1 MSLISKKICI
11 IGDFGVGK
19 TSLIRYFVEGRFSEN
34 YLTTV
39 GVRISRKILDIELTD
54 RVQKIQLLIWDIEG
68 KTKFKGIAPSY
79 LQGARGA
86 IIVGDLA
93 RQETIEHISEHLNLF
108 NSINPKSST
117 IVALNKSDL
126 VSPERTEKILEVNNF
141 TRNQQVIS
149 TYVTSAR
156 NGSYVEEMFAEL
168 SAVMLAKT
176 DDRDDSLLE
185 F

>member
-19 TSLIRYFVEGRFSEN
+19 TSLIRYFVESRFSEN

-39 GVRISRKILDIELTD
+39 GVRISRKILEIDLVD
-54 RVQKIQLLIWDIEG
+54 RTQNVQLLIWDVEG

-93 RQETIEHISEHLNLF
+93 RQETIERIPEHLELF
-108 NSINPKSST
+108 NAINPQSSA

-126 VSPERTEKILEVNNF
+126 ASPERIEKILESHNCKCDS
-141 TRNQQVIS
+141 QVIS

-156 NGSYVEEMFAEL
+156 TGAYVEEIFGKLAA
-168 SAVMLAKT
+168 SMLGA
-176 DDRDDSLLE
+176 SE
-185 F
+185 NI

>member
-19 TSLIRYFVEGRFSEN
+19 TSLIRYFVEGRFSDN

-39 GVRISRKILDIELTD
+39 GVRISRKLLEVSLID
-54 RVQKIQLLIWDIEG
+54 RVQTIQLLIWDVEG

-93 RQETIEHISEHLNLF
+93 RQETIEHISEHLSLF
-108 NSINPKSST
+108 STINPKGSA

-126 VSPERTEKILEVNNF
+126 VSSERIEKILEVNNCN
-141 TRNQQVIS
+141 RNLNVMA
-149 TYVTSAR
+149 TYITSAR
-156 NGSYVEEMFAEL
+156 TGVYVEEMFSKLA
-168 SAVMLAKT
+168 SVMLDKSDLP
-176 DDRDDSLLE
+176 DDY
-185 F
+185 

>member
-39 GVRISRKILDIELTD
+39 GVRISRKLLEINLCD
-54 RVQKIQLLIWDIEG
+54 RVQKTQLLIWDVEG

-86 IIVGDLA
+86 IVVGDLA

-108 NSINPKSST
+108 NAINPQGSA

-126 VSPERTEKILEVNNF
+126 VSPERIEKILEINNF
-141 TRNQQVIS
+141 NRTSQVIS
-149 TYVTSAR
+149 TYITSAR
-156 NGSYVEEMFAEL
+156 KGAYVEEMFSEL
-168 SAVMLAKT
+168 ASVMLDKT
-176 DDRDDSLLE
+176 DLSST
-185 F
+185 

>member
-19 TSLIRYFVEGRFSEN
+19 TSLIRYFVEGRFSDN

-39 GVRISRKILDIELTD
+39 GVRISRKFLEVNLID
-54 RVQKIQLLIWDIEG
+54 RVQKIQLLIWDVEG

-108 NSINPKSST
+108 NTINPKSST
-117 IVALNKSDL
+117 VIALNKSDL
-126 VSPERTEKILEVNNF
+126 VSPERVEKILEINNCN
-141 TRNQQVIS
+141 RNSNVIS
-149 TYVTSAR
+149 TYITSAR
-156 NGSYVEEMFAEL
+156 TGTYVEEMFSKLA
-168 SAVMLAKT
+168 SVMLDKS
-176 DDRDDSLLE
+176 DLPDNS
-185 F
+185 

>member
-19 TSLIRYFVEGRFSEN
+19 TSLIRYFVESRFSEN

-39 GVRISRKILDIELTD
+39 GVRISRKMLEIDLVD
-54 RVQKIQLLIWDIEG
+54 RTQHVQLLIWDVEG

-86 IIVGDLA
+86 IVVGDLA
-93 RQETIEHISEHLNLF
+93 RQETIDRIPEHLDLF
-108 NSINPKSST
+108 NTINPQSSA
-117 IVALNKSDL
+117 IVAFNKADL
-126 VSPERTEKILEVNNF
+126 ASPERIEKILESHNYKQNL
-141 TRNQQVIS
+141 QVIA

-156 NGSYVEEMFAEL
+156 TGAYVEEMFGKL
-168 SAVMLAKT
+168 AVAMIQQ
-176 DDRDDSLLE
+176 